1 MDILKFPVQPKM
13 YSELKRNSIVDLIFL
28 WLVSSFPHAHGEEAD
43 VSPVGR
49 VYTHGR
55 RDVAYFGAIDAR
67 LAAARSLEVVMV
79 TLDDRQLHRRRR

>member
-1 MDILKFPVQPKM
+1 MQPKM
-13 YSELKRNSIVDLIFL
+13 YSELKPNAIVYLIFL
-28 WLVSSFPHAHGEEAD
+28 WLVSSFPRAHGEEAD
-43 VSPVGR
+43 VSVVDR

-79 TLDDRQLHRRRR
+79 MLDDRQLHRGRR